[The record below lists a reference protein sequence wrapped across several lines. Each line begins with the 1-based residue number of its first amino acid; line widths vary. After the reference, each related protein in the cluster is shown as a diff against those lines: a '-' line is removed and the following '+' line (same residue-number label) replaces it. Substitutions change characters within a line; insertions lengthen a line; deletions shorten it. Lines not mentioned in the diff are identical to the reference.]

1 MKELLRGTFIALN
14 ACNINR
20 KEETSKINNL
30 FHFRKLEEE
39 QIKSKGRR
47 IKEIKR
53 FGGETENRKST
64 EIKQ

>member
-1 MKELLRGTFIALN
+1 MKELLRGTFLALN

-20 KEETSKINNL
+20 TEETSKINNL
-30 FHFRKLEEE
+30 FHFRKLEKE

-47 IKEIKR
+47 INEIIR
-53 FGGETENRKST
+53 YRDEIENRKST